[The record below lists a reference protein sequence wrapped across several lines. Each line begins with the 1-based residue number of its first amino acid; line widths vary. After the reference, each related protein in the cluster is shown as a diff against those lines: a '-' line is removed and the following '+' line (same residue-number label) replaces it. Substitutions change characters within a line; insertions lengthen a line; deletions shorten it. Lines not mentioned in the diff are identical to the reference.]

1 VPSVSAKQK
10 KFMDAAA
17 HNSSFAKAAGV
28 PQNVAK
34 EFSEKS
40 KGLKFGSGQRSRP
53 DLQKVNKSKTEH
65 GKAAL
70 FKEGG
75 NTMANTARM
84 NRLEELGRVNAEKAS
99 TAKGKS
105 NLNAEK
111 KRVIGE
117 LKMAKGGI
125 ATSLK
130 AHAAAPAS
138 KAHAGMKS
146 GGSVGTTKM
155 GAVKTGSK
163 PDGVVSKGK
172 TKGTMVKMA
181 YGGKA
186 C

>member
-1 VPSVSAKQK
+1 MPATSAKQK

-40 KGLKFGSGQRSRP
+40 KGLKFGKGSRA
-53 DLQKVNKSKTEH
+53 DLQKLGKPETRH
-65 GKAAL
+65 GKSEL

-75 NTMANTARM
+75 HMKESKAMMAK
-84 NRLEELGRVNAEKAS
+84 EVNFMKKKGAPKAMVKHEMAEA
-99 TAKGKS
+99 
-105 NLNAEK
+105 
-111 KRVIGE
+111 
-117 LKMAKGGI
+117 KMAKGGI

-138 KAHAGMKS
+138 KAHSGMRAGGM
-146 GGSVGTTKM
+146 TKM
-155 GAVKTGSK
+155 GAVKTSPK

-172 TKGTMVKMA
+172 TKGTMVAMKR
-181 YGGKA
+181 GGK

>member
-1 VPSVSAKQK
+1 MPSTSAKQK

-75 NTMANTARM
+75 HMKESKAMMAKEVSFMKKKGAPKSM
-84 NRLEELGRVNAEKAS
+84 IKHEMAEA
-99 TAKGKS
+99 
-105 NLNAEK
+105 
-111 KRVIGE
+111 
-117 LKMAKGGI
+117 KMAKGGI

>member
-1 VPSVSAKQK
+1 MPATSAKQK

-34 EFSEKS
+34 EFSAKS
-40 KGLKFGSGQRSRP
+40 KGLSFGKGSRA
-53 DLQKVNKSKTEH
+53 DLQKINKPETRH
-65 GKAAL
+65 GKSEL

-75 NTMANTARM
+75 HMKESKAMMAKEVSFMKKKGAPKAM
-84 NRLEELGRVNAEKAS
+84 IKHEMAEA
-99 TAKGKS
+99 
-105 NLNAEK
+105 
-111 KRVIGE
+111 
-117 LKMAKGGI
+117 KMAKGGI

-138 KAHAGMKS
+138 KAHSGMRAGGM
-146 GGSVGTTKM
+146 TKM
-155 GAVKTGSK
+155 GAVKTSSK

-172 TKGTMVKMA
+172 TKGKNIAMK
-181 YGGKA
+181 YGGK

>member
-1 VPSVSAKQK
+1 
-10 KFMDAAA
+10 MDAAA

-75 NTMANTARM
+75 HMKESKAMMAKEVSFMKKKGAPKSM
-84 NRLEELGRVNAEKAS
+84 IKHEMAEA
-99 TAKGKS
+99 
-105 NLNAEK
+105 
-111 KRVIGE
+111 
-117 LKMAKGGI
+117 KMAKGGI

-146 GGSVGTTKM
+146 GGMTKM
-155 GAVKTGSK
+155 GAVKTSPK

>member
-1 VPSVSAKQK
+1 VPSTSEKQK

-17 HNSSFAKAAGV
+17 HNPAFAKAAGV
-28 PQNVAK
+28 PQKVAK
-34 EFSEKS
+34 EFSDTS
-40 KGLKFGSGQRSRP
+40 KGMTFKGGPKRRP
-53 DLQKVNKSKTEH
+53 DLQKFNAPETRH
-65 GKAAL
+65 GKTQM

-75 NTMANTARM
+75 DTMANTTRM

-125 ATSLK
+125 STSLK

-138 KAHAGMKS
+138 KAHAGMKT
-146 GGSVGTTKM
+146 GGMTKM
-155 GAVKTGSK
+155 GAVKTSSK
-163 PDGVVSKGK
+163 PDGVISKGK
-172 TKGTMVKMA
+172 TKGMQVAMKR
-181 YGGKA
+181 GGK

>member
-1 VPSVSAKQK
+1 MPSVSAKQK

-40 KGLKFGSGQRSRP
+40 KGLKFGSGPRSRP
-53 DLQKVNKSKTEH
+53 DLQTINKPKTEH

-75 NTMANTARM
+75 HMKESKAMMAKEVSFMKKKGAPKAM
-84 NRLEELGRVNAEKAS
+84 IKHEMAEA
-99 TAKGKS
+99 
-105 NLNAEK
+105 
-111 KRVIGE
+111 
-117 LKMAKGGI
+117 KMAKGGI

-138 KAHAGMKS
+138 KAHAGMRA

-172 TKGTMVKMA
+172 TKGTMIAMKR
-181 YGGKA
+181 GGSCK
-186 C
+186 

>member
-1 VPSVSAKQK
+1 
-10 KFMDAAA
+10 MDAAA

-40 KGLKFGSGQRSRP
+40 KGLKFGKGSRA
-53 DLQKVNKSKTEH
+53 DLQKINKPETRH
-65 GKAAL
+65 GKSEL

-75 NTMANTARM
+75 HMKESKAMMAKEVSFMKKKGAPKAM
-84 NRLEELGRVNAEKAS
+84 IKHEMAEA
-99 TAKGKS
+99 
-105 NLNAEK
+105 
-111 KRVIGE
+111 
-117 LKMAKGGI
+117 KMAKGGI

-138 KAHAGMKS
+138 KAHSGMKA
-146 GGSVGTTKM
+146 GGMAKM
-155 GAVKTGSK
+155 GAVKTSSK

-172 TKGTMVKMA
+172 TKGTMVTMKR
-181 YGGKA
+181 GGK

>member
-1 VPSVSAKQK
+1 MPSVSAKQK

-40 KGLKFGSGQRSRP
+40 KGLKFSSGPRSRP
-53 DLQKVNKSKTEH
+53 DLQTINKSKTEH

-75 NTMANTARM
+75 PMKESKAMMAKEVSFMKKKGAPKAM
-84 NRLEELGRVNAEKAS
+84 IKHEMAEA
-99 TAKGKS
+99 
-105 NLNAEK
+105 
-111 KRVIGE
+111 
-117 LKMAKGGI
+117 KMAKGGI

-138 KAHAGMKS
+138 KAHSGMRA